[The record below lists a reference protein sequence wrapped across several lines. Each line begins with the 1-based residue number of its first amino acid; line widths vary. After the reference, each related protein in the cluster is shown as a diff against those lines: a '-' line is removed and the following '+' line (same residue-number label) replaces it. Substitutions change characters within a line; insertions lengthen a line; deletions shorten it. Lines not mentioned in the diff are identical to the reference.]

1 MDFDAKDFISTMV
14 HGINFQSEFGGIAL
28 FFDLCFTADTAT
40 KINFQ
45 ATPRRCNRMGNLI
58 RYPQMATVKAAA
70 ETYGL
75 PPTYICRTG
84 KVRYVVAGHR
94 WLVNLDSLAKYFNE
108 GDPVPAEQ
116 GEAVGGIRRVAG
128 R

>member
-1 MDFDAKDFISTMV
+1 
-14 HGINFQSEFGGIAL
+14 
-28 FFDLCFTADTAT
+28 
-40 KINFQ
+40 
-45 ATPRRCNRMGNLI
+45 MGDLI
-58 RYPQMATVKAAA
+58 RFPLMASVIAAA

-75 PPTYICRTG
+75 PPTYIRTLCRTG
-84 KVRYVVAGHR
+84 KIRYVVAGHR

-116 GEAVGGIRRVAG
+116 DEAVGGIRRVA

>member
-1 MDFDAKDFISTMV
+1 
-14 HGINFQSEFGGIAL
+14 
-28 FFDLCFTADTAT
+28 
-40 KINFQ
+40 
-45 ATPRRCNRMGNLI
+45 MGDLI

-75 PPTYICRTG
+75 PPTHIRTLCRTG
-84 KVRYVVAGHR
+84 KIRYVVAGHR

-116 GEAVGGIRRVAG
+116 DEAVGGIRRVA

>member
-1 MDFDAKDFISTMV
+1 
-14 HGINFQSEFGGIAL
+14 
-28 FFDLCFTADTAT
+28 
-40 KINFQ
+40 
-45 ATPRRCNRMGNLI
+45 MGDLI
-58 RYPQMATVKAAA
+58 RYPRMATVKAAA

-75 PPTYICRTG
+75 PPTYIRKLCRQG
-84 KVRYVVAGHR
+84 KIRYVVAGHR

-116 GEAVGGIRRVAG
+116 DEAVGGIRRVAG